1 MLTSNR
7 LVSRTLFFTLAL
19 GLLAAAVV
27 FGVAIGSVPL
37 PPSSVLAVL
46 VGKLFPWLG
55 VGDFTPTEEAIVW
68 AMRLPRVL
76 VAALVGAAL
85 AVAGAQMQGL
95 FRNPLASPD
104 IVGTSA
110 GGALGAVIAI
120 SAGLAAQSPFYIPLF
135 SFVGSALALTAVYA
149 LTARAG
155 RAPVTTLL
163 LAGVAIGALCGAF
176 TALVVSLAWKRWEVA
191 QEISFWLMGGF
202 DSRTWLH
209 VRLLVPCFLFG
220 LGVALTYAPELD
232 VMSLG
237 DEDARALGVET
248 RRATWVVL
256 LSAALL
262 TGAAVAVG
270 GIIGFVGLII
280 PHAVRLLVGPRH
292 RALIPACALVGAAFL
307 VGADLL
313 ARTINRP
320 EEVRL
325 GIVTA
330 IIGAP
335 YFLRLLLRPTG

>member
-1 MLTSNR
+1 MTAR
-7 LVSRTLFFTLAL
+7 RAVPPALFFTLAL
-19 GLLAAAVV
+19 GLLATAVV
-27 FGVAIGSVPL
+27 LGVAVGSVSL
-37 PPSSVLAVL
+37 SPSTVVAVLAS
-46 VGKLFPWLG
+46 KLLPWLG
-55 VGDFTPTEEAIVW
+55 IGGFTPTDEAIVW
-68 AMRLPRVL
+68 TMRLPRVL
-76 VAALVGAAL
+76 VAALAGAAL
-85 AVAGAQMQGL
+85 ATAGVQMQGL

-104 IVGTSA
+104 IVGTSS
-110 GGALGAVIAI
+110 GGALGAVLAIA
-120 SAGLAAQSPFYIPLF
+120 AGLSAVSPLYVPAF
-135 SFVGSALALTAVYA
+135 SFAGSALALIAVYA

-176 TALVVSLAWKRWEVA
+176 TALAVSLAWKRWEVA

-209 VRLLVPCFLFG
+209 ARLLAPCVLVG
-220 LGVALTYAPELD
+220 LGAALAYASELD
-232 VMSLG
+232 VMLLG

-248 RRATWVVL
+248 PRATWTIL
-256 LSAALL
+256 LAAALL
-262 TGAAVAVG
+262 TGAAVAAG
-270 GIIGFVGLII
+270 GVIGFVGLII

-292 RALIPACALVGAAFL
+292 RVLAPACAIVGAAFL

-320 EEVRL
+320 EEIRL

-335 YFLRLLLRPTG
+335 YFLRLLLRPMG